1 MKITII
7 GAGPGGYE
15 TAVYAVRQGL
25 EVTLVT
31 EGPLG
36 GTCLNEGCIPTKTF
50 CHYAGHAAYETAL
63 QKKQQV
69 VEQLRKGVH
78 FLLKG
83 VHVIEGHATL
93 KDAHTVCV
101 NGTTEIAS
109 DYIILATGSV
119 PAKLNIPGIE
129 GKNVLYSQDILSMEE
144 LPESIC
150 VVGGG
155 VIGLEMASYLH
166 AFGVDVTVVE
176 YADEVLPSLDKE
188 LAKRIRMILK
198 KRGVEIVTSAQVTGM
213 DEDGVTYIYKGE
225 EEYAEADAVLMA
237 VGRKAHTADL
247 GLEALGIPCN
257 RKGVEVD
264 DNMKT
269 SVDSVYAIG
278 DVNGRMMLAHVATF
292 QGKRA
297 VNAILGKKD
306 KIQFNLVPS
315 VVYTTPEVAS
325 VGRTEEQC
333 EDEELDYR
341 VLKTPFSSNGKAV
354 TMGETEGFCKVLV
367 DNETGQMLGCHIL
380 GPHASDLIAEA
391 TALMNMHATV
401 EDMQSIIHPH
411 PSLCEIFQETIHK

>member
-15 TAVYAVRQGL
+15 TAIYAAKKGI
-25 EVTLVT
+25 EVTLIS

-50 CHYAGHAAYETAL
+50 CHYAGNTDYVVAL

-69 VEQLRKGVH
+69 VEQLKKGVQ

-83 VHVIEGHATL
+83 ITVVNGHAVL
-93 KDAHTVCV
+93 KDAHTVV
-101 NGTTEIAS
+101 VDGTEYSS
-109 DYIILATGSV
+109 DYIIVATGSV

-129 GKNVLYSQDILSMEE
+129 LDNVLYSNDILSMEA

-155 VIGLEMASYLH
+155 VIGLEMASYLN
-166 AFGVDVTVVE
+166 AFGVEVTVVE
-176 YADEVLPSLDKE
+176 YADEVLPNLDAD
-188 LAKRIRMILK
+188 LAKRIRAILAK
-198 KRGVEIVTSAQVTGM
+198 KGIDIVTSAKVTEI
-213 DEDGVTYIYKGE
+213 DSDGVTYIFDGE
-225 EEYAEADAVLMA
+225 EENVEADAVLMA
-237 VGRKAHTADL
+237 VGRRANVENL
-247 GLEALGIPCN
+247 GFEAAGVVCG
-257 RKGVEVD
+257 RKGIEVD

-269 SVDSVYAIG
+269 NIDSVYAIG
-278 DVNGRMMLAHVATF
+278 DVNGRLMLAHVATF

-306 KIQFNLVPS
+306 NIQFNLTPS

-325 VGRTEEQC
+325 VGMTEAAC
-333 EDEELDYR
+333 DDEELDYR
-341 VLKTPFSSNGKAV
+341 ILKMPFSSNGKAV
-354 TMGETEGFCKVLV
+354 TMNETDGFCKVII
-367 DNETGQMLGCHIL
+367 DNETEQMLGCHII

-391 TALMNMHATV
+391 TALISMHATIQ
-401 EDMQSIIHPH
+401 DMQDIIHPH
-411 PSLCEIFQETIHK
+411 PSLCEIFQDTINE

>member
-15 TAVYAVRQGL
+15 TAIYAAKKDI
-25 EVTLVT
+25 EVTLIS

-50 CHYAGHAAYETAL
+50 CHYAGNTDYVVAL

-69 VEQLRKGVH
+69 VEQLKKGVQ

-83 VHVIEGHATL
+83 ITVVNGHAVL
-93 KDAHTVCV
+93 KDAHTVV
-101 NGTTEIAS
+101 VDGTEYSS
-109 DYIILATGSV
+109 DYIIVATGSV

-129 GKNVLYSQDILSMEE
+129 LDNVLYSNDILSMEA

-155 VIGLEMASYLH
+155 VIGLEMASYLN
-166 AFGVDVTVVE
+166 AFGVEVTVVE
-176 YADEVLPSLDKE
+176 YADEVLPNLDAD
-188 LAKRIRMILK
+188 LAKRIRAILAK
-198 KRGVEIVTSAQVTGM
+198 KGIDIVTSAKVTEI
-213 DEDGVTYIYKGE
+213 DSDGVTYIFNGE
-225 EEYAEADAVLMA
+225 EEYVEADAVLMA
-237 VGRKAHTADL
+237 VGRRANVENL
-247 GLEALGIPCN
+247 GLEAASVVCG
-257 RKGVEVD
+257 RKGIEVD

-269 SVDSVYAIG
+269 NIDSVYAIG
-278 DVNGRMMLAHVATF
+278 DVNGLLMLAHVATF

-306 KIQFNLVPS
+306 NIQFNLTPS

-325 VGRTEEQC
+325 VGMSEAAC
-333 EDEELDYR
+333 DDEELDYR
-341 VLKTPFSSNGKAV
+341 ILKMPFSSNGKAV
-354 TMGETEGFCKVLV
+354 TMNETDGFCKVII
-367 DNETGQMLGCHIL
+367 DNETEQMLGCHII

-391 TALMNMHATV
+391 TALISMHATIQ
-401 EDMQSIIHPH
+401 DMQDIIHPH
-411 PSLCEIFQETIHK
+411 PSLCEIFQDTINE

>member
-15 TAVYAVRQGL
+15 TAIYAAKKGI

-50 CHYAGHAAYETAL
+50 CHYAGKMDYSIAL

-69 VEQLRKGVH
+69 VDQLKKGVQY
-78 FLLKG
+78 LLRG
-83 VHVIEGHATL
+83 VNVINGHATL
-93 KDAHTVCV
+93 KDANTVLV
-101 NGTTEIAS
+101 NATTEISS

-129 GKNVLYSQDILSMEE
+129 LDNVLYSNDILSMET

-155 VIGLEMASYLH
+155 VIGLEMASYLN
-166 AFGVDVTVVE
+166 AFGVEVTVIE
-176 YADEVLPSLDKE
+176 YADEVLPVLDKD
-188 LAKRIRMILK
+188 LAKRIRAILTK
-198 KRGVEIVTSAQVTGM
+198 KGIEIVTSAKVTEI
-213 DEDGVTYIYKGE
+213 DSDGVTYFYNDE
-225 EEYAEADAVLMA
+225 EEYVEADAVLMA
-237 VGRKAHTADL
+237 VGRKANTDNL
-247 GLEALGIPCN
+247 GLETMGIACN
-257 RKGVEVD
+257 RKGIEVD

-297 VNAILGKKD
+297 INAILEKKD
-306 KIQFNLVPS
+306 NIQFNYTPS
-315 VVYTTPEVAS
+315 VVYTTPEIAT
-325 VGRTEEQC
+325 VGITEEQC
-333 EDEELDYR
+333 DDEELDYR
-341 VLKTPFSSNGKAV
+341 ILKTPFSSNGKAV
-354 TMGETEGFCKVLV
+354 TMNDTDGFCKIIV
-367 DNETGQMLGCHIL
+367 DNETNQMLGCHII
-380 GPHASDLIAEA
+380 GVHASDLISEA
-391 TALMNMHATV
+391 TALISMHATI
-401 EDMQSIIHPH
+401 EDMQDIIHPH
-411 PSLCEIFQETIHK
+411 PSLCEIFQNTINV